1 MTAVMIDTSE
11 FVEELEKE
19 GVEHKQ
25 ARAFVNVVRRSQEA
39 VLAGQVKALEEVSTR
54 TTKDLDS
61 KTEKALTDFKHEVD
75 KRFAGVDVR
84 FAEMNGVL
92 GAIRAELTMIKWLF
106 ALVGAGVISMLIRS
120 FFTG

>member
-39 VLAGQVKALEEVSTR
+39 VLAGQVKALEEVSAR

-61 KTEKALTDFKHEVD
+61 KTEKALIALKNEVNERFIKTDAKIDLLEQRMQS
-75 KRFAGVDVR
+75 RFTLLQWMLTALIAGV
-84 FAEMNGVL
+84 AGL
-92 GAIRAELTMIKWLF
+92 LIRAFST
-106 ALVGAGVISMLIRS
+106 
-120 FFTG
+120 

>member
-61 KTEKALTDFKHEVD
+61 KTEKALTDFRHEVD
-75 KRFAGVDVR
+75 KRFAGV
-84 FAEMNGVL
+84 GGL

-106 ALVGAGVISMLIRS
+106 ALVGAGVISMLVRS